1 MGDISVADFYTVDN
15 ETEEIVR
22 GAVAD
27 ICVRDL
33 FAAIDAAWLGGLEIP
48 VATTVAMHKLKKLV
62 NLSLYPLDG
71 TNLVLEQ
78 RVPDRE
84 PAPPSIDTW
93 ARGVVPTRQKVQ
105 SDDER
110 FMARLGTSGS
120 GTPSVSSYRSGKSGT
135 RVSGATPRAQ
145 SAASTNLGS
154 TRDREELGTP
164 QIIELDDDRRYSQES
179 NKMNDKFE
187 KYRRAKKNAL
197 KNQVVAEA
205 DDEKDEFEIMKD
217 TIENGKRNLKGKKF
231 AIDSDGHP
239 VPIGDVRP
247 EDLPRYSLALSA
259 NITSFHKDDG
269 PEIPL
274 ENRPKQDKG
283 DKGKKKVRIAG
294 SRSVEE
300 SYFIPSTSLATALS
314 ENITE
319 DFQPAAG
326 VSLRAGDRILEGPP
340 VPADPSKPTRK
351 QVLQRQ
357 KQKETNPD
365 GYSNL
370 GGDHSLDAEKSIGS
384 LDSETLG
391 SAAVTRTSRFTEIDP
406 LEGGK
411 KMKPVE
417 TTIRDPTDREL
428 GLGPINVTGK
438 PNPPQVPKK
447 PSAKQ
452 QEVVR
457 DFIGGPDKAGPR
469 DRLPVGIQV
478 PTNERKKLPPP
489 ESGKTSG
496 HGMADTISVASSVK
510 GSKGSPSKY
519 GSDLNSHAGDN
530 STILTMSIASSKKE
544 KGNVKLASAQLARE
558 LF

>member
-1 MGDISVADFYTVDN
+1 
-15 ETEEIVR
+15 
-22 GAVAD
+22 
-27 ICVRDL
+27 
-33 FAAIDAAWLGGLEIP
+33 
-48 VATTVAMHKLKKLV
+48 
-62 NLSLYPLDG
+62 
-71 TNLVLEQ
+71 
-78 RVPDRE
+78 
-84 PAPPSIDTW
+84 
-93 ARGVVPTRQKVQ
+93 
-105 SDDER
+105 
-110 FMARLGTSGS
+110 MARVGTSGS

-145 SAASTNLGS
+145 SAASTNFGS
-154 TRDREELGTP
+154 TKDREELGTP
-164 QIIELDDDRRYSQES
+164 QIIELDDDRRYSKDS

-187 KYRRAKKNAL
+187 KYRRAKVSHIEYSPSMDANFILCFQKNAL
-197 KNQVVAEA
+197 KNQVVAEV
-205 DDEKDEFEIMKD
+205 DDEKDEFEIMKE

-231 AIDSDGHP
+231 AIDSEGHP

-259 NITSFHKDDG
+259 NISSFHKDDG

-274 ENRPKQDKG
+274 ENRPKQDKAG

-314 ENITE
+314 ENITD

-326 VSLRAGDRILEGPP
+326 VSLRAGDRVLEGPP
-340 VPADPSKPTRK
+340 APVDPAKPTRK
-351 QVLQRQ
+351 QVLQRHR
-357 KQKETNPD
+357 QKEAGD
-365 GYSNL
+365 GQSSV
-370 GGDHSLDAEKSIGS
+370 GGDHPLDAGNSIGS

-391 SAAVTRTSRFTEIDP
+391 SAAVSRTSRFTEIDP
-406 LEGGK
+406 MEGGK
-411 KMKPVE
+411 KVKPADV
-417 TTIRDPTDREL
+417 TIRDPTDREL
-428 GLGPINVTGK
+428 GLGPINVSGK
-438 PNPPQVPKK
+438 PNPAQLPKK

-496 HGMADTISVASSVK
+496 HGMADTISIASN
-510 GSKGSPSKY
+510 SKGSPSKY
-519 GSDLNSHAGDN
+519 GSDVNSHAGDN
-530 STILTMSIASSKKE
+530 STILTTSIASSKRE